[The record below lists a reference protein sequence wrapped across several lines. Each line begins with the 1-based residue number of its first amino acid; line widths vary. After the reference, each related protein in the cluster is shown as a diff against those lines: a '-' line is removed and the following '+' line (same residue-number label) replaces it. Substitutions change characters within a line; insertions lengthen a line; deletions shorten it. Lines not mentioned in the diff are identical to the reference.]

1 MTIEQ
6 LSSVTRLN
14 VKFIEALESGRRDL
28 LPGQVY
34 LKPFVK
40 TCAEALN
47 LDVKELY
54 KIINGEPGNE
64 DQGDRRIEF
73 HGEIR
78 KRHDYKLLLVL
89 LIAAVIIVA
98 IYLTFKTREKSPTD
112 SRITEVIPAEATKI
126 RDKIN
131 WSRPWERPA
140 FYSAGTLR
148 QNLVLVASNSV
159 DVLILSDGDTLFNGT
174 MNGNERKVLSS
185 DKGFVLN
192 LSRNDCIIGFVN
204 GQKDTVIGRG
214 GGRLE
219 NYSIAKREDR

>member
-14 VKFIEALESGRRDL
+14 AKFIEALESGRRDL

-54 KIINGEPGNE
+54 KIINGEPGHD
-64 DQGDRRIEF
+64 DQGERRIEF
-73 HGEIR
+73 HGEIK
-78 KRHDYKLLLVL
+78 KRRDYKLLLVL
-89 LIAAVIIVA
+89 LIAVIIIAVIYFTV
-98 IYLTFKTREKSPTD
+98 KTREKTSPDTG
-112 SRITEVIPAEATKI
+112 ITEVIPAEATKI

-140 FYSAGTLR
+140 FYSPGNLR
-148 QNLVLVASNSV
+148 QNLVLVASDSV
-159 DVLILSDGDTLFNGT
+159 DVLILSAGDTLFDGILA
-174 MNGNERKVLSS
+174 GNERKVLSS
-185 DKGFVLN
+185 EKGFVLN
-192 LSRNDCIIGFVN
+192 LSRNVGVIGFVN
-204 GQKDTVIGRG
+204 GQKDTVIGSG
-214 GGRLE
+214 GGKLE

>member
-14 VKFIEALESGRRDL
+14 AKFIEALESGRRDL

-40 TCAEALN
+40 TCAEALDLN
-47 LDVKELY
+47 VKELY
-54 KIINGEPGNE
+54 KIIDGESAND
-64 DQGDRRIEF
+64 DQGDRRIEYPE
-73 HGEIR
+73 EIKKHR
-78 KRHDYKLLLVL
+78 DYKLPMVL
-89 LIAAVIIVA
+89 LIAVLIIAVI
-98 IYLTFKTREKSPTD
+98 YLAVKTREKREPD
-112 SRITEVIPAEATKI
+112 AGITVVIPAEATKI

-131 WSRPWERPA
+131 WNRPWERPA
-140 FYSAGTLR
+140 FYSPGSLR
-148 QNLVLVASNSV
+148 QNLVLVASNNV

-174 MNGNERKVLSS
+174 LSGNERKVLSS
-185 DKGFVLN
+185 EKGFVLN

-204 GQKDTVIGRG
+204 GQKDKVIGSG

-219 NYSIAKREDR
+219 NYSIPKREDR